1 MAPVRVVRVFDTF
14 FSTTGP
20 DKGTGLGLATSLGF
34 VKGDG
39 GLIRVY
45 SRLGR
50 GTTFTVYLPAQL
62 DAEYGAELPTELK
75 VEFRGRGETILVVD
89 DEAPV
94 RDILHRV
101 LTRLNFR
108 VLMAAD
114 GTSALRE
121 ISTHGADISLV
132 ITDLHMPHLGGVSFV
147 RVLRNR
153 LPDAGVIV
161 ASGLVNDVEREQ
173 LFHLG
178 VKQLVA
184 KPFTMEELVE
194 ALQALFAT

>member
-1 MAPVRVVRVFDTF
+1 
-14 FSTTGP
+14 
-20 DKGTGLGLATSLGF
+20 
-34 VKGDG
+34 
-39 GLIRVY
+39 
-45 SRLGR
+45 
-50 GTTFTVYLPAQL
+50 
-62 DAEYGAELPTELK
+62 
-75 VEFRGRGETILVVD
+75 
-89 DEAPV
+89 
-94 RDILHRV
+94 
-101 LTRLNFR
+101 
-108 VLMAAD
+108 
-114 GTSALRE
+114 
-121 ISTHGADISLV
+121 
-132 ITDLHMPHLGGVSFV
+132 MPHLGGVSFV